1 MLFNDAGVARCT
13 RHRRCCRLKV
23 DERGGTTDG
32 LEQTG
37 TTEFLGNGDRVGW
50 FTAGRQR
57 SNGIKDVCVRWLI
70 EVVGRQHF
78 GRDRDRF
85 FGKKHGA
92 EQGLFG
98 LEIVGRDPTSP
109 SRAVGG
115 SGFVVLTHEGSSL
128 PRFGWG
134 SLEGQPRFF
143 RGTTLW
149 TECGQ
154 LSSSVEEWTL
164 GNPYAPWDH
173 SRNDL

>member
-1 MLFNDAGVARCT
+1 MLFNNAGVARRARYC
-13 RHRRCCRLKV
+13 RCCGLER
-23 DERGGTTDG
+23 DERGRATDG
-32 LEQTG
+32 IEQTRSA
-37 TTEFLGNGDRVGW
+37 EFFGHRDRVGW
-50 FTAGRQR
+50 FACSGQR
-57 SNGIKDVCVRWLI
+57 RNGVEDVCVSRLI

-85 FGKKHGA
+85 FGKKHGT